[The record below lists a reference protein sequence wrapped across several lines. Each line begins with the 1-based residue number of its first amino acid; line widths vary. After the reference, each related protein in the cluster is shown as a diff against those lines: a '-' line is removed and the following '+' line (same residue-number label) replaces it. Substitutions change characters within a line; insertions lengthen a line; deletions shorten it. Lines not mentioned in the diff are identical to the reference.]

1 MLDPANLL
9 ENLMALNELKTEE
22 MLMFLHEVLDAL
34 FGIYKNNS
42 HTNSYDA
49 MVFDCLVS
57 K

>member
-9 ENLMALNELKTEE
+9 EHLMVSNELNVEE
-22 MLMFLHEVLDAL
+22 MLMFLHEVLDSL
-34 FGIYKNNS
+34 FRIYKNNS
-42 HTNSYDA
+42 RTNTLDT